1 LNHQAHKL
9 ETIFGEHNV
18 SKKSKTRFIAVTSG
32 KGGVGKTTI
41 SANMG
46 FLMAKRGI
54 KTGVFDA
61 DIGLANLDV
70 MLGLNPQKTIL
81 NLLKGDAEIA
91 DIILPIDE
99 NCFLVPGES
108 GNEIL
113 KFSDQFMYD
122 RFYSEIEKLDFLDY
136 LILDT
141 GAGIG
146 EHITM
151 FSNAADEVIV
161 VTTPDPAAITDAYAM
176 LKVLSAKKERM
187 FLLVNQAQDD
197 LEGER
202 VFERVRKVAAAN
214 LPSLK
219 LISAGSLPKD
229 NDVTKSVR
237 SRYLFSKEI
246 PASKASIRLDKII
259 DRILNVVERQM
270 LERREESGF
279 NRFFKRLL
287 NQF

>member
-9 ETIFGEHNV
+9 ETLFGEQSV

-41 SANMG
+41 SANMC

-70 MLGLNPQKTIL
+70 MLGLSPQKTIL

-91 DIILPIDE
+91 DIILPIDK

-113 KFSDQFMYD
+113 KFGDQFMYD

-151 FSNAADEVIV
+151 FLHAADDVIV

-176 LKVLSAKKERM
+176 LKVLSAKKERI

-219 LISAGSLPKD
+219 LINAGSLQKD
-229 NDVTKSVR
+229 NDVAKSIR
-237 SRYLFSKEI
+237 SRYILSKEA
-246 PASKASIRLDKII
+246 PASRASMKLEKVI
-259 DRILNVVERQM
+259 DRILNVMERQM
-270 LERREESGF
+270 LERKEDSGF